1 MLIQSDIA
9 INPYSQSKLSEM
21 VKEKF
26 KNEKITDEI
35 MLDIIENKI
44 LFKYKHYIKISKIL
58 EIPLNSL
65 LSYNKLNFETNTDNS
80 EINDCVKKTIN
91 LFAYFIQQKN
101 LINKEG
107 NYNQK

>member
-1 MLIQSDIA
+1 MLIQSDIE
-9 INPYSQSKLSEM
+9 INPYSQSRLSEM

-35 MLDIIENKI
+35 TLEIIENKI
-44 LFKYKHYIKISKIL
+44 LFKYNHYIKISKIL

-80 EINDCVKKTIN
+80 EINDFVKKTIN
-91 LFAYFIQQKN
+91 LFAYFIQQKD
-101 LINKEG
+101 LINEG
-107 NYNQK
+107 N